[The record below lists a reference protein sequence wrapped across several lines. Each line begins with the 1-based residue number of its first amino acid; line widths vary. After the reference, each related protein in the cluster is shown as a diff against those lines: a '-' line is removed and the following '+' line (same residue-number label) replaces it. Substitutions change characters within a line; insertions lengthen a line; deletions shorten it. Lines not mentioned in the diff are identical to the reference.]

1 MKHWSFIVAVVLLLT
16 LGCDPPPAEANLL
29 QLCQQIDFY
38 KKFKYSIGCL
48 EFADYGCYCGPGGW
62 GSPADSADACCMRHD
77 KCYDQAKDLFT
88 HCYPYVEYYNHK
100 NGTCFD
106 EQKSC
111 RRFVCDCDQALARC
125 LRSKRYNSRF
135 INYRYSGHCKW
146 SGNIKDLI

>member
-1 MKHWSFIVAVVLLLT
+1 MSFGRYTMKHWSFIVAVVLLLT

-100 NGTCFD
+100 NGTCCEFSCFIYTLFFISTRASD
-106 EQKSC
+106 FAKS
-111 RRFVCDCDQALARC
+111 
-125 LRSKRYNSRF
+125 
-135 INYRYSGHCKW
+135 
-146 SGNIKDLI
+146 